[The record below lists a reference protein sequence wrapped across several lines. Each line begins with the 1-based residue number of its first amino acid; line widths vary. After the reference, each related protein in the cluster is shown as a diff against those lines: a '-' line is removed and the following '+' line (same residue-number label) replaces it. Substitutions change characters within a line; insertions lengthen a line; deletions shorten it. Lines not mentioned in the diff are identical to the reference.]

1 MENNDK
7 KDDADFSNSEENLI
21 KYDKRA
27 EWENQYRDEHAL
39 EHDKS
44 DFWELVVKTTLIVAF
59 FPWSLLFCVWVLG
72 MDETIY
78 LYKEIIKDLAV
89 LVVALVL
96 GLVGFC
102 AIIFLIVFLF
112 I

>member
-7 KDDADFSNSEENLI
+7 KDESDYSNSEENLI
-21 KYDKRA
+21 KYDKRE
-27 EWENQYRDEHAL
+27 EWENQYRDEYAL
-39 EHDKS
+39 EKEKNS
-44 DFWELVVKTTLIVAF
+44 FWELVVKTTLIVAF
-59 FPWSLLFCVWVLG
+59 FPWSLLFCVWFLG

-96 GLVGFC
+96 GLVGLC
-102 AIIFLIVFLF
+102 SIILLIVYSLN
-112 I
+112 

>member
-1 MENNDK
+1 M
-7 KDDADFSNSEENLI
+7 
-21 KYDKRA
+21 
-27 EWENQYRDEHAL
+27 
-39 EHDKS
+39 
-44 DFWELVVKTTLIVAF
+44 AF

-96 GLVGFC
+96 GLVGLC
-102 AIIFLIVFLF
+102 SIILLIVYSLN
-112 I
+112 

>member
-7 KDDADFSNSEENLI
+7 KDDAEFSSPGKDLI
-21 KYDKRA
+21 EYDKKP
-27 EWENQYRDEHAL
+27 EWEHQYRDEYAL
-39 EHDKS
+39 KQEKNS
-44 DFWELVVKTTLIVAF
+44 FWELVVKTTLIVAF

-89 LVVALVL
+89 LVVALIL

-102 AIIFLIVFLF
+102 AIIFLIIFLF